1 VESVTS
7 ALDLAL
13 RNAEGLPCVVVTGSL
28 FIAAEAEEAWARH
41 VGAPP
46 FETDYD

>member
-1 VESVTS
+1 VAD
-7 ALDLAL
+7 ALDAAL
-13 RNAEGLPCVVVTGSL
+13 RQPDQDSGVIITGSL
-28 FIAAEAEEAWARH
+28 FIAAEAEEAWAAR